1 MNDPFNELSRLQK
14 DKLSVLLG
22 AHIYKYG
29 KEQEMLP
36 TIKNG
41 NIIGII
47 IGGNAHVIYTDYNGN
62 EIILEELIKNSIF
75 GSNFSAISNENCQII
90 AKENTEVL
98 VIDYDKLI
106 NPKNL
111 KYSYFNMFFRNLFE
125 IINTKF
131 KEANERIQILE
142 KKQIRDK
149 LLEYFEIRHKKS
161 GSRNIYLPFTFR
173 DLADYIAANRSAM
186 FRELKHLKEEGFIEV
201 KNNKITLLYK

>member
-1 MNDPFNELSRLQK
+1 MNNPFDELSRLQI
-14 DKLSVLLG
+14 DKLSILLG

-36 TIKNG
+36 KIKNG

-47 IGGNAHVIYTDYNGN
+47 MKGSAQIIYTEYNGN
-62 EIILEELIKNSIF
+62 EIILEELNVNNIF
-75 GSNFSAISNENCQII
+75 GSNISATNNENCQII
-90 AKENTEVL
+90 SKENTDVL

-111 KYSYFNMFFRNLFE
+111 KYSYFNIFFRNLFE

-131 KEANERIQILE
+131 KETNERIQILE

-149 LLEYFEIRHKKS
+149 LLEYFEIRYKKS

-173 DLADYIAANRSAM
+173 DLSDYLAVNRSAM
-186 FRELKHLKEEGFIEV
+186 FRELKHLKDEGFIEV
-201 KNNKITLLYK
+201 KSKRITLLYK